1 MPTATES
8 GEGPLGT
15 AIAFSH
21 ALLGRD
27 TTAALA
33 YFGAGAR
40 MLTADG
46 TEVSG
51 PDAIR
56 AVLLQLTSPSQKLE
70 IRPGRT
76 LVAGSVAL
84 CSQSWRLLSAGST
97 LPSYERASKA
107 TLVLQ
112 RRDRRWQILIAAPW
126 G

>member
-1 MPTATES
+1 MGNDAISAT
-8 GEGPLGT
+8 
-15 AIAFSH
+15 
-21 ALLGRD
+21 
-27 TTAALA
+27 A

-40 MLTADG
+40 LLTADG

-56 AVLLQLTSPSQKLE
+56 GVLDQLTSPSQSLE

-84 CSQSWRLLSAGST
+84 CSQSWRLLSAGNT
-97 LPSYERASKA
+97 AASYERASKA
-107 TLVLQ
+107 TFVLQ
-112 RRDRRWQILIAAPW
+112 RRERRWQILTAAPW

>member
-15 AIAFSH
+15 AIAFSR

-27 TTAALA
+27 ATAALA
-33 YFGAGAR
+33 YFGAAAR
-40 MLTADG
+40 LLTADG

-51 PDAIR
+51 SEAIGG
-56 AVLLQLTSPSQKLE
+56 VLNQITASSQRLE

-76 LVAGSVAL
+76 IVTGNVAL
-84 CSQSWRLLSAGST
+84 CCQSWRLSSVARGAT
-97 LPSYERASKA
+97 YERGSRA